1 MKMSILSINGNKPF
15 NYILQT
21 VLSKDHYVTVASDP
35 ITGLK
40 QMKSSGKISL
50 VIIDTDSFEEEAVE
64 FIEYIKSSLLFQ
76 VPIIVLTT
84 NETEFIQQKLS
95 QLNVNDSFVKPFN
108 PLDLVKK
115 VNKILSVNL
124 LNSNKA

>member
-40 QMKSSGKISL
+40 QMKSSGNISL

-64 FIEYIKSSLLFQ
+64 FIEYLKSSLLFQ
-76 VPIIVLTT
+76 VPIIILTT
-84 NETEFIQQKLS
+84 NETAFIQQKLS

-108 PLDLVKK
+108 PLDLVKR
-115 VNKILSVNL
+115 VNHILNVNL

>member
-1 MKMSILSINGNKPF
+1 MKMSVLSINGNKPF

-40 QMKSSGKISL
+40 QMKSSGNISL

-76 VPIIVLTT
+76 VPVIILTT
-84 NETEFIQQKLS
+84 NETAFIQQKLS

-108 PLDLVKK
+108 PLDLVKR
-115 VNKILSVNL
+115 VNHILSVTL
-124 LNSNKA
+124 LNRNKA

>member
-40 QMKSSGKISL
+40 QMKSSGYISL

-76 VPIIVLTT
+76 VPVIILTT
-84 NETEFIQQKLS
+84 NETAFIQQKLS

-108 PLDLVKK
+108 PLDLVKR
-115 VNKILSVNL
+115 VNHILSVTL
-124 LNSNKA
+124 LNRNKA

>member
-1 MKMSILSINGNKPF
+1 MKLSILSISGNKPF

-21 VLSKDHYVTVASDP
+21 VLSNDYYVIVASDP

-40 QMKSSGKISL
+40 QMKMSGDIKL

-76 VPIIVLTT
+76 VPVIVLTSNDT
-84 NETEFIQQKLS
+84 DFIQNKLS
-95 QLNVNDSFVKPFN
+95 SLNLNDSFVKPFN
-108 PLDLVKK
+108 PLDLVKR
-115 VNKILSVNL
+115 VNQILSVNL

>member
-40 QMKSSGKISL
+40 QMKSSGNISL

-76 VPIIVLTT
+76 VPVIILTT
-84 NETEFIQQKLS
+84 NETAFIQQKLS
-95 QLNVNDSFVKPFN
+95 QLNVNDSFVKP
-108 PLDLVKK
+108 
-115 VNKILSVNL
+115 
-124 LNSNKA
+124 

>member
-40 QMKSSGKISL
+40 QMKVNSEISL
-50 VIIDTDSFEEEAVE
+50 VIIDTDSFEEEGVE
-64 FIEYIKSSLLFQ
+64 FIDYIKSSLLFQ
-76 VPIIVLTT
+76 VPIIALTSNKT
-84 NETEFIQQKLS
+84 DFIQEKFS
-95 QLNVNDSFVKPFN
+95 QLNVNHFFVKPFN

-115 VNKILSVNL
+115 VNQILSINL
-124 LNSNKA
+124 LKN

>member
-40 QMKSSGKISL
+40 QMKSSGNISL

-76 VPIIVLTT
+76 VPVIILTT
-84 NETEFIQQKLS
+84 NETAFIQQKLS

-108 PLDLVKK
+108 PLDLVKR
-115 VNKILSVNL
+115 VNHILSVTL
-124 LNSNKA
+124 LNRNKA

>member
-40 QMKSSGKISL
+40 QMKSSGNISL

-84 NETEFIQQKLS
+84 NETAFIQQKLS

-108 PLDLVKK
+108 PLDLVKR
-115 VNKILSVNL
+115 VNNILNVNL